1 MEEGHGE
8 PAGPLVFGLPALSLH
23 AWSLQTCCRITTL
36 HESMHIHVCIYIC
49 IYIYTESVT
58 LQARVFDAYS
68 YLTICIKN
76 I

>member
-1 MEEGHGE
+1 MR
-8 PAGPLVFGLPALSLH
+8 GL
-23 AWSLQTCCRITTL
+23 CRPVVELRRYTNQ
-36 HESMHIHVCIYIC
+36 CIYMYVFTYVY